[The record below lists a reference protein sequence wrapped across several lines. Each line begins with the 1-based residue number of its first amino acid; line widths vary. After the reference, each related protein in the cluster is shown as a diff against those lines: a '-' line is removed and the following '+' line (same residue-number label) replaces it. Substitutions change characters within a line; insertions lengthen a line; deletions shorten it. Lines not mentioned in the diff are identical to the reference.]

1 MSRSLLLALALCCG
15 LQSTASWA
23 VLVAN
28 RPQVTIRSDATV
40 QSDKVEVVVQ
50 GEELEKIRR
59 KGDWFQV
66 KLPDGRNGWVH
77 YTLVVEREDAPAAKT
92 AKTTRPKETRP
103 PAQETAP
110 PVIPDRAAKAR
121 DIHPPASAPPA
132 APEPVAEELKRN
144 PYAEGLQHEVEGNYG
159 AALHSF
165 EEALQQDAENLN
177 ALIHAAQAH
186 EQLGD
191 YPAALK
197 QLYKALEKSPG
208 NRTVFSR
215 LGEIYQLRSEPDS
228 AGKYQALGRGEAPNA
243 PEPARA
249 PAVEPEPP
257 RQPVEDVLWVYLS
270 AVAGVCVL
278 GLGIM
283 WWWHRRGRRA
293 EEEEE
298 SDEAPPT
305 RPEKGKFAA
314 ALEEGAQRSQLR
326 TGEAEELDRRIED
339 KWQELR
345 QSSAAFMPAEM
356 RAKAAAG
363 QAEEAQLDQVLGHLE
378 TLRRAL
384 GAQEERAHL
393 YRDIMRLQNMKIEA
407 MEEELRLLRRQRR
420 D

>member
-1 MSRSLLLALALCCG
+1 MTRLGFFAIALSLG
-15 LQSTASWA
+15 LQATPSWA

-50 GEELEKIRR
+50 GEELEKVRR
-59 KGDWFQV
+59 KGDWYQV

-77 YTLVVEREDAPAAKT
+77 HTLVVEREDAPA
-92 AKTTRPKETRP
+92 PKS
-103 PAQETAP
+103 
-110 PVIPDRAAKAR
+110 AKAAR
-121 DIHPPASAPPA
+121 SKEARPQAEEPAPSAPARASRQAP
-132 APEPVAEELKRN
+132 APEPEPAPSSPEPSAEELKRN
-144 PYAEGLQHEVEGNYG
+144 PYAEGLQHEVEGNYS

-165 EEALQQDAENLN
+165 EEALQQDPENLN
-177 ALIHAAQAH
+177 ALVHAAQAH
-186 EQLGD
+186 EQLGE
-191 YPAALK
+191 YPAALQ

-208 NRTVFSR
+208 NRAVFSR

-228 AGKYQALGRGEAPNA
+228 AGKYQALSRGETPRA
-243 PEPARA
+243 PEPASD

-257 RQPVEDVLWVYLS
+257 RQPVEDVLWVYL
-270 AVAGVCVL
+270 AGVAGVCVL

-298 SDEAPPT
+298 SEDLPAA

-326 TGEAEELDRRIED
+326 SGEAEELDRRIED
-339 KWQELR
+339 KWGELR
-345 QSSAAFMPAEM
+345 QSSAAFMPAEL
-356 RAKAAAG
+356 RAKSAAG
-363 QAEEAQLDQVLGHLE
+363 QAEEAQLDLVLSHLE